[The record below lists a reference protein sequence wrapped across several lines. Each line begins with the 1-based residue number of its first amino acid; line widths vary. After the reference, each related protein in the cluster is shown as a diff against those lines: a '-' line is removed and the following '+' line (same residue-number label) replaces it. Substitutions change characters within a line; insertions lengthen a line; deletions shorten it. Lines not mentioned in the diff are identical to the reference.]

1 MKETDLFHYYFRNES
16 MPVFLLSAYTKGE
29 KADLSRADR
38 NALKKLASELVS
50 EYTGRKMQ

>member
-1 MKETDLFHYYFRNES
+1 